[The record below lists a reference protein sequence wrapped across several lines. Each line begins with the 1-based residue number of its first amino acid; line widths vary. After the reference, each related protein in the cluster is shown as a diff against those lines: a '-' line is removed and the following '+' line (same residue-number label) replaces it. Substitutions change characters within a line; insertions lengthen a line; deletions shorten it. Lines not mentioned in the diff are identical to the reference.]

1 MSSPHCR
8 SDKSRNFLSLAES
21 KRKTIPMQTLVKFIT
36 RNKLRIPGIVFATL
50 LCSATVSVI
59 HAQDK
64 LRLNQLV
71 QTGTGSSPSL
81 IAFRQGRDMIADE
94 KWAQAERVFN
104 EFIKSYPTDKN
115 VDAAWY
121 WLAFALKREGKFKE
135 TNVALER
142 LIKNHPKSSW
152 INDARAM
159 RVEIAPQLGAEGI
172 EITQQAEKSD
182 TDEVKILALQSL
194 MTLDSQ
200 RGTEIAT
207 NILKPGSASSVRL
220 KGSAMSLLGR
230 YGAKTALPVLS
241 AMARNEA
248 DPGLRKRAFSA
259 LAGIDDDAALEPL
272 KEVAMTAKEPDVIQS
287 SVAAIGQS
295 NSPRALAVLGEIA
308 ENGQLPTTTRK
319 YAIAYISRRKGEPSV
334 DELFKIFDSNPPNDI
349 KRQVIAGFGIRK
361 SPRSQEKLV
370 QIARTADIS
379 ELRLAAV
386 SALISRGDGPT
397 PVMDILLPLYDTEKS
412 DEVRAQIIEVLAR
425 SQDKRAQSK
434 LMDVARSTGTPIE
447 LRKTAIRSL
456 GRSKDPEV
464 LKFLEDLLR

>member
-1 MSSPHCR
+1 
-8 SDKSRNFLSLAES
+8 
-21 KRKTIPMQTLVKFIT
+21 MQTLIKFVT
-36 RNKLRIPGIVFATL
+36 WKKQLIPGFVFAAL
-50 LCSATVSVI
+50 LCGATVNVV
-59 HAQDK
+59 HAQDRFK
-64 LRLNQLV
+64 LNQLV

-135 TNVALER
+135 TNVTLER

-220 KGSAMSLLGR
+220 R
-230 YGAKTALPVLS
+230 YGQERIRSYAAK
-241 AMARNEA
+241 ARFFRPRRYRRRCRARAAEGSGY
-248 DPGLRKRAFSA
+248 DRKR
-259 LAGIDDDAALEPL
+259 
-272 KEVAMTAKEPDVIQS
+272 
-287 SVAAIGQS
+287 
-295 NSPRALAVLGEIA
+295 
-308 ENGQLPTTTRK
+308 TRH
-319 YAIAYISRRKGEPSV
+319 YPV
-334 DELFKIFDSNPPNDI
+334 
-349 KRQVIAGFGIRK
+349 FG
-361 SPRSQEKLV
+361 
-370 QIARTADIS
+370 
-379 ELRLAAV
+379 
-386 SALISRGDGPT
+386 GGHW
-397 PVMDILLPLYDTEKS
+397 
-412 DEVRAQIIEVLAR
+412 
-425 SQDKRAQSK
+425 SK
-434 LMDVARSTGTPIE
+434 
-447 LRKTAIRSL
+447 
-456 GRSKDPEV
+456 
-464 LKFLEDLLR
+464 

>member
-1 MSSPHCR
+1 MH
-8 SDKSRNFLSLAES
+8 
-21 KRKTIPMQTLVKFIT
+21 TLVKFIT
-36 RNKLRIPGIVFATL
+36 RNRLPVPGIVFAAL
-50 LCSATVSVI
+50 LCSATFSAI
-59 HAQDK
+59 HAQDRF
-64 LRLNQLV
+64 RLNQLV

-81 IAFRQGRDMIADE
+81 MAFRQGRDLIADE
-94 KWAQAERVFN
+94 KWGQAERVFN

-135 TNVALER
+135 TNVALEK

-172 EITQQAEKSD
+172 EITQNAEKGD

-200 RGTEIAT
+200 RGIEIAT

-241 AMARNEA
+241 SMARNES

-272 KEVAMTAKEPDVIQS
+272 KEVTMTAKEPGIAQA

-295 NSPRALAVLGEIA
+295 NSPHALAVLGEIA

-334 DELFKIFDSNPPNDI
+334 DELFKIYDSNPPNDI

-370 QIARTADIS
+370 QIAKTADIP

-397 PVMDILLPLYDTEKS
+397 PVMDILLQLYDTEKS
-412 DEVRAQIIEVLAR
+412 EQVRASIIEILAR